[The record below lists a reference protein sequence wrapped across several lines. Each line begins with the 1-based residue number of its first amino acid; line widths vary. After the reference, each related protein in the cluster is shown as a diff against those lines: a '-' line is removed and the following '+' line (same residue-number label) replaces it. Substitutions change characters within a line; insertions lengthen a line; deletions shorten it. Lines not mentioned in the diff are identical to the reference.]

1 MGQRPAV
8 MAAWLKT
15 GSYREVQAVQIRN
28 RGLAGS
34 RRGVGWRPVEGM
46 LEGRGGEVEAGA
58 YGGHIAGGRGV
69 TLHLDSWIRRQ

>member
-1 MGQRPAV
+1 MAQRPAV

-15 GSYREVQAVQIRN
+15 EVYREVQAVQIRK

-34 RRGVGWRPVEGM
+34 RRGGGDLWRVCW
-46 LEGRGGEVEAGA
+46 RGGEAEAGA

>member
-15 GSYREVQAVQIRN
+15 EVYTVQGGPGGPDTKKRVGREQE
-28 RGLAGS
+28 GGGDL
-34 RRGVGWRPVEGM
+34 WRVCW
-46 LEGRGGEVEAGA
+46 RGGEAEAGA